1 MSTLK
6 EYLGLI
12 CVERNLVVK
21 LSNEN
26 LKKYKNNFYSLPFK
40 IWQLDLLWEYIWGDI
55 SLKEIKKIF
64 RIGEYQMKN
73 YKVKTKV
80 KNNFNDTKT
89 NITYEKNDDI
99 ILDRARYE
107 ELLSKGFVEEG
118 KILEDKPLFK
128 KEIIEDKED

>member
-12 CVERNLVVK
+12 CVERNFVVK

-26 LKKYKNNFYSLPFK
+26 LKKYKNNLYSQPFK

-64 RIGEYQMKN
+64 KME
-73 YKVKTKV
+73 
-80 KNNFNDTKT
+80 
-89 NITYEKNDDI
+89 
-99 ILDRARYE
+99 
-107 ELLSKGFVEEG
+107 
-118 KILEDKPLFK
+118 
-128 KEIIEDKED
+128 

>member
-1 MSTLK
+1 MLLK

-12 CVERNLVVK
+12 CIEKDFVVK
-21 LSNEN
+21 LSIEN
-26 LKKYKNNFYSLPFK
+26 LRKYKTNFYSQPFK
-40 IWQLDLLWEYIWGDI
+40 NWQLDLLWEYIWGDI

-64 RIGEYQMKN
+64 RIGEWQMKN

-80 KNNFNDTKT
+80 INNFNDSK
-89 NITYEKNDDI
+89 NAGKSYEKNDEI

-128 KEIIEDKED
+128 KEDKED

>member
-12 CVERNLVVK
+12 CVERNFVVK

-26 LKKYKNNFYSLPFK
+26 LKKYKTNLYSQPFK

-64 RIGEYQMKN
+64 IIGE
-73 YKVKTKV
+73 
-80 KNNFNDTKT
+80 
-89 NITYEKNDDI
+89 
-99 ILDRARYE
+99 
-107 ELLSKGFVEEG
+107 
-118 KILEDKPLFK
+118 
-128 KEIIEDKED
+128 

>member
-12 CVERNLVVK
+12 CVERNFVVK

-26 LKKYKNNFYSLPFK
+26 LKKYKTNLYSQPFK

-64 RIGEYQMKN
+64 RME
-73 YKVKTKV
+73 
-80 KNNFNDTKT
+80 
-89 NITYEKNDDI
+89 
-99 ILDRARYE
+99 
-107 ELLSKGFVEEG
+107 
-118 KILEDKPLFK
+118 
-128 KEIIEDKED
+128 